1 MKLVR
6 FLMKLTSERVQVE
19 LKNGTVIVGDIISV
33 TPTMNMNLKNVK
45 MTVKDRNPTQLEFVN
60 IRGNQVRLVILP
72 DELNV
77 DRVLTDSMT
86 RPKKTPS
93 TVAPPTR
100 ERRGGPRRQPR
111 AF

>member
-6 FLMKLTSERVQVE
+6 FLMNLPNETVQVE
-19 LKNGTVIVGDIISV
+19 LKNGTVIIGDIISV

-45 MTVKDRNPTQLEFVN
+45 MTVRDRNPTQLEYVN

-77 DRVLTDSMT
+77 DKVLSESMV
-86 RPKKTPS
+86 RPRRTPS
-93 TVAPPTR
+93 TLPPRVVTK
-100 ERRGGPRRQPR
+100 ERVPRRR